1 MVDPIEIVDKAL
13 WASKIIYSV
22 VKSIKDAP
30 EELKALD
37 REVSRVVPVLEHLFE
52 TLGKRAQEDD
62 RVRDANALHGLCDE
76 ARELIEKANG
86 LLGTNKDGTYKLQKK
101 DWTKWIL
108 KTSNREE
115 LTKRFRNLNAS
126 IVAYLS

>member
-13 WASKIIYSV
+13 WASKIIYNV

-30 EELKALD
+30 VELKALD

-52 TLGKRAQEDD
+52 TLGKRAEDD
-62 RVRDANALHGLCDE
+62 RARDVTALHGLCND

-86 LLGTNKDGTYKLQKK
+86 FLGMNKDGTYKLQKK
-101 DWTKWIL
+101 DWAKWIV

-115 LTKRFRNLNAS
+115 LGKKFQKLNAS
-126 IVAYLS
+126 IDMYLS

>member
-13 WASKIIYSV
+13 WASKIIYNV

-30 EELKALD
+30 VELKVLD

-52 TLGKRAQEDD
+52 TLGRRSEEED
-62 RVRDANALHGLCDE
+62 RIRDVTALHGLCDD

-86 LLGTNKDGTYKLQKK
+86 LLGMNKDGMYKLQKK
-101 DWTKWIL
+101 DRK
-108 KTSNREE
+108 S
-115 LTKRFRNLNAS
+115 
-126 IVAYLS
+126 VV